1 MKKILILLSVFI
13 ISGCSL
19 QNNSSDLTNVKED
32 INDIIT
38 NKSKYTNTSGIG
50 FKYYKPRD
58 FSLLED
64 KDFNHVLLNNGNK
77 YYLNIDIN
85 AYNSKFKSEYQI
97 DPLLYYSDTI
107 SNGDTFGYIEVRKGK
122 NSYFYLKMLYN
133 YSCIEVSVKENE
145 LNSAINSSMIILS
158 SMRYNNNVIAS
169 FISNKNT
176 AGKENTYEIKK
187 PNNKKDNRNILD
199 VYEYDSY
206 TE

>member
-19 QNNSSDLTNVKED
+19 QNNSSDLTYVKED

-85 AYNSKFKSEYQI
+85 AYYSKFKPNYIENDS
-97 DPLLYYSDTI
+97 LYYSKKLNYNDL
-107 SNGDTFGYIEVRKGK
+107 SGYIEIREGK
-122 NSYFYLKMLYN
+122 NSYFYIKMLYN
-133 YSCIEVSVKENE
+133 YSYIEVEVKESDIND
-145 LNSAINSSMIILS
+145 AVNSSLVILS
-158 SMRYNNNVIAS
+158 SIRYNDKVINELTL
-169 FISNKNT
+169 NKDV
-176 AGKENTYEIKK
+176 AGKETQYEIKK
-187 PNNKKDNRNILD
+187 PDEMD
-199 VYEYDSY
+199 CDSLIK
-206 TE
+206 

>member
-107 SNGDTFGYIEVRKGK
+107 SNGD
-122 NSYFYLKMLYN
+122 
-133 YSCIEVSVKENE
+133 
-145 LNSAINSSMIILS
+145 
-158 SMRYNNNVIAS
+158 
-169 FISNKNT
+169 
-176 AGKENTYEIKK
+176 
-187 PNNKKDNRNILD
+187 ILD
-199 VYEYDSY
+199 ILK
-206 TE
+206 